1 MSEIFTTF
9 DIGTYGIRA
18 AIGRLDQKHG
28 LSVLALAQE
37 EVQNAI
43 DQKGVAHIE
52 RLVSIL
58 QGVADRL
65 QRQSSIVIQQAW
77 VGITHA
83 EMRTETA
90 NAIITFPRADHE
102 VEWKDL
108 VRLREQAICR
118 PVPPGY
124 RLIHAIPLWYRLD
137 HRDQLSDPVGMSGI
151 RLEGEYLLVYAP
163 EPYLTTLHRCFE
175 RVGIQVQGFLVAPL
189 MAAQALLTPEEKNT
203 GVGYVDMGAHHTSV
217 ILYQKGQIKRLAIL
231 PLGGSLITQDIREM
245 IRRILPPQAETLKKR
260 LGLAFRPLLTQDQI
274 ISIQPD
280 PRRPDTLEVRHSLL
294 VEVIQARLQEIFE
307 FVAHEIDKAGLLQDL
322 HAGLYV
328 AGGTA
333 CLAGLRELLEY
344 TTGLSAHIV
353 SPVQLIANGIVEP
366 FQQPDLANL
375 AAILDQAPKLHE
387 LTLYIPM
394 DNSPSP
400 PDTTSPTQDNKP
412 KRKKIF
418 EKMFSYMEKT
428 FKLPSD
434 LID

>member
-1 MSEIFTTF
+1 
-9 DIGTYGIRA
+9 
-18 AIGRLDQKHG
+18 
-28 LSVLALAQE
+28 
-37 EVQNAI
+37 
-43 DQKGVAHIE
+43 
-52 RLVSIL
+52 
-58 QGVADRL
+58 
-65 QRQSSIVIQQAW
+65 
-77 VGITHA
+77 
-83 EMRTETA
+83 
-90 NAIITFPRADHE
+90 
-102 VEWKDL
+102 
-108 VRLREQAICR
+108 
-118 PVPPGY
+118 
-124 RLIHAIPLWYRLD
+124 
-137 HRDQLSDPVGMSGI
+137 
-151 RLEGEYLLVYAP
+151 
-163 EPYLTTLHRCFE
+163 
-175 RVGIQVQGFLVAPL
+175 
-189 MAAQALLTPEEKNT
+189 
-203 GVGYVDMGAHHTSV
+203 
-217 ILYQKGQIKRLAIL
+217 
-231 PLGGSLITQDIREM
+231 M

-280 PRRPDTLEVRHSLL
+280 PRRPDTIEVRHSLL

-322 HAGLYV
+322 HAGLYM

-333 CLAGLRELLEY
+333 CLLGLRELVEY

-387 LTLYIPM
+387 LTLHIPTATF
-394 DNSPSP
+394 SPSN
-400 PDTTSPTQDNKP
+400 TTSPAQDNKP

>member
-1 MSEIFTTF
+1 
-9 DIGTYGIRA
+9 
-18 AIGRLDQKHG
+18 
-28 LSVLALAQE
+28 
-37 EVQNAI
+37 
-43 DQKGVAHIE
+43 
-52 RLVSIL
+52 
-58 QGVADRL
+58 
-65 QRQSSIVIQQAW
+65 
-77 VGITHA
+77 
-83 EMRTETA
+83 
-90 NAIITFPRADHE
+90 
-102 VEWKDL
+102 
-108 VRLREQAICR
+108 
-118 PVPPGY
+118 
-124 RLIHAIPLWYRLD
+124 
-137 HRDQLSDPVGMSGI
+137 
-151 RLEGEYLLVYAP
+151 
-163 EPYLTTLHRCFE
+163 
-175 RVGIQVQGFLVAPL
+175 

-203 GVGYVDMGAHHTSV
+203 GVGYVDIGAHHTSV

-231 PLGGSLITQDIREM
+231 PLGGFLITQDIREM

-322 HAGLYV
+322 HAGLYI

-333 CLAGLRELLEY
+333 CLAGLRELVEY

-400 PDTTSPTQDNKP
+400 SDTTSPAQDNKP

>member
-1 MSEIFTTF
+1 
-9 DIGTYGIRA
+9 
-18 AIGRLDQKHG
+18 
-28 LSVLALAQE
+28 V
-37 EVQNAI
+37 
-43 DQKGVAHIE
+43 
-52 RLVSIL
+52 
-58 QGVADRL
+58 
-65 QRQSSIVIQQAW
+65 
-77 VGITHA
+77 
-83 EMRTETA
+83 
-90 NAIITFPRADHE
+90 
-102 VEWKDL
+102 
-108 VRLREQAICR
+108 
-118 PVPPGY
+118 
-124 RLIHAIPLWYRLD
+124 
-137 HRDQLSDPVGMSGI
+137 
-151 RLEGEYLLVYAP
+151 GEYLLVYAP
-163 EPYLTTLHRCFE
+163 EPYLITLHRCFE

-203 GVGYVDMGAHHTSV
+203 GVGYVDIGAHHTSV

-231 PLGGSLITQDIREM
+231 PLGGFLITQDIREM

-322 HAGLYV
+322 HAGLYI

-333 CLAGLRELLEY
+333 CLAGLRELVEY

-394 DNSPSP
+394 DNPPSPS
-400 PDTTSPTQDNKP
+400 DTTSPAEDNKP